1 MATDTTHIIAS
12 NGRVQGQALHEPA
25 GVKKK
30 EYSELEALQLYNN
43 LDTYGASSNKILN
56 ACYDL
61 VAIVATIR
69 HLKNQDTEHATRV
82 EMSRAI
88 IELKYKI
95 VRLDYPPSVAENLCL
110 LFAIVID
117 EFILTSAW
125 AGNKDWSDRTLVADL
140 FGFRDGGDRFY
151 EVAEKAL
158 MQPNLLKDFLEIV
171 YFFLKLGYLG
181 RYETEN
187 EQERDL
193 LIVRIETALR
203 IDSNNFKNVTFG
215 RPARTYK
222 TPRTN
227 IGFFSKLL
235 FCIMCVLFSYSFYVF
250 QNNKH
255 EDNEMSSYNDFSK
268 IAVQKENAFFVYSSK
283 DRKTRKVRPQD
294 YMP

>member
-1 MATDTTHIIAS
+1 MAAEDTHIIAPD
-12 NGRVQGQALHEPA
+12 GTFQGQAFRQPA
-25 GVKKK
+25 GVSKK
-30 EYSELEALQLYNN
+30 EFSELEALQLYNS
-43 LDTYGASSNKILN
+43 LDAYSSSSNKILN

-61 VAIVATIR
+61 VAVVAAIR
-69 HLKNQDTEHATRV
+69 QLKNQDTEHATRV
-82 EMSRAI
+82 EISRAI

-151 EVAEKAL
+151 EIAEKAL

-193 LIVRIETALR
+193 LIVRIETALK
-203 IDSNNFKNVTFG
+203 IDSNNFKNVIIG

-227 IGFFSKLL
+227 IGFVSKFL
-235 FCIMCVLFSYSFYVF
+235 FCIICIVFSYSFYVF
-250 QNNKH
+250 QSNKR
-255 EDNEMSSYNDFSK
+255 EDNEMSSYNDFSE
-268 IAVQKENAFFVYSSK
+268 IAVQKEKDLFVYSSK
-283 DRKTRKVRPQD
+283 DRKTKKVRLQD